1 MLFAA
6 VLRSSERQPGRRH
19 LSSSLVQLEQ
29 RHDDRQF
36 GRQLRCL
43 PVPRQQTGWEERL
56 RNNPLCVDDK
66 RKTSTRSVSQLCRLS
81 VPRQQTGWEE
91 CLRSNPVS
99 TTNGKHQLGQ
109 SVNFVVYC
117 AVSRKFR
124 ADVVSML
131 RCRAAG
137 TNATTSPPLLNGGLV
152 VGPLCPPSPSR
163 GGSVRGKIRQYRE
176 SLGGIGSKVHNYQQ
190 HQQEGEEDERL

>member
-1 MLFAA
+1 MTTVNSA
-6 VLRSSERQPGRRH
+6 VNFVVFRYHANRRGGKNASEIIH
-19 LSSSLVQLEQ
+19 
-29 RHDDRQF
+29 F
-36 GRQLRCL
+36 
-43 PVPRQQTGWEERL
+43 
-56 RNNPLCVDDK
+56 
-66 RKTSTRSVSQLCRLS
+66 
-81 VPRQQTGWEE
+81 
-91 CLRSNPVS
+91 VS